1 MFTGIVTELGTVVS
15 STPTPTGR
23 RLTIEAPTTSADM
36 AIGDSL
42 AVNGA
47 CLTAV
52 AIDASSVTV
61 DVVQESLDR
70 TNLGELTVGDSVDLE
85 RPLAG
90 HGRFDGHIV
99 QGHVDA
105 TGTVLSISPE
115 GAARR
120 VRVGVPAGLVP
131 YLVEKG
137 SVTLD
142 GASLTVTAV
151 SPAGT
156 GEAWCE
162 VVLIPHTLAV
172 TVLGARSEGDT
183 VNVETDVLA
192 KYVARYLE
200 SVAAGEGR

>member
-1 MFTGIVTELGTVVS
+1 MFTGIVTELGTVAAAEPIAS
-15 STPTPTGR
+15 GR
-23 RLTIEAPTTSADM
+23 RLTIEAPGTAPGMVT
-36 AIGDSL
+36 GDSI

-47 CLTAV
+47 CLTAIEVSATTV
-52 AIDASSVTV
+52 AV

-70 TNLGELTVGDSVDLE
+70 TNLGEVGPGDRVNLE

-90 HGRFDGHIV
+90 NGRFDGHVV

-105 TGTVLSISPE
+105 VATVVDITPE
-115 GAARR
+115 GDARR
-120 VRVGVPAGLVP
+120 VRVAVPTDLAP

-142 GASLTVTAV
+142 GVSLTVTAV
-151 SPAGT
+151 SPV
-156 GEAWCE
+156 GEEPAWCE

-172 TVLGARSEGDT
+172 TVLGSRDVGGR
-183 VNVETDVLA
+183 VNIEADVLA

-200 SVAAGEGR
+200 SAAAGWRT